1 MASQIVQTGRRAAP
15 RLRLS
20 LPGRF
25 IALYGHLP
33 CIITNLSQTGAMIA
47 VNDPL
52 KVGDGGYLR
61 CDPIDHFVMVVRS
74 GDGRN
79 AIEFDTPLEPELV
92 LEVRSLQE
100 TLAEREKEDLL
111 QKVRSW
117 TRGEGSGRW

>member
-1 MASQIVQTGRRAAP
+1 MASQSVQTGRRAAP

-47 VNDPL
+47 VNEPL
-52 KVGDGGYLR
+52 KVGDGGYLK
-61 CDPIDHFVMVVRS
+61 CDPIDDFVIVVRS

-79 AIEFDTPLEPELV
+79 AIAFDSPLRPETV

-100 TLAEREKEDLL
+100 TLAERERDDLM
-111 QKVRSW
+111 QKVRAW

>member
-111 QKVRSW
+111 QKVHSW